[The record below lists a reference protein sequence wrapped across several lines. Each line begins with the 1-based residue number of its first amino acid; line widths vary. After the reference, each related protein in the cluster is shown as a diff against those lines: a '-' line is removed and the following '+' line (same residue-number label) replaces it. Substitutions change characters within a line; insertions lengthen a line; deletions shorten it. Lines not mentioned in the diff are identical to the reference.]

1 MSHDGAKPSEAA
13 EGGAPSPAQN
23 PKQTSA
29 TISQLLAEGSP
40 SRPEPCPFEKLVLYR
55 YGWGSCKIFFSCTGQ
70 AGAGSQATWH
80 GMTWAAVVRA
90 DLCSAGL
97 FPRAG
102 VGRRRILLLSYP
114 GGVDAV
120 DRYPGHRSGKLEGK
134 KKNFFFFHL
143 CQVVAVF
150 PLLDRV
156 PRRDARGSSDILL
169 L

>member
-1 MSHDGAKPSEAA
+1 VSVR
-13 EGGAPSPAQN
+13 EGRSIQIRMG
-23 PKQTSA
+23 
-29 TISQLLAEGSP
+29 
-40 SRPEPCPFEKLVLYR
+40 KLQD
-55 YGWGSCKIFFSCTGQ
+55 FFSCTGQ

-102 VGRRRILLLSYP
+102 VRRRRILLLSYP

-134 KKNFFFFHL
+134 KIFFFFHL
-143 CQVVAVF
+143 CQVVAVV